1 MNDADRF
8 TRLYQDHYGRV
19 LAFALRR
26 APAEPARDAV
36 DETFLVAWRRLA
48 NVPDDPLPWLMVVA
62 RNRISQH
69 FRGARRADAAAFPDA
84 ARLSVT
90 VVRDVGEAVTER
102 EIVLRALGRLAEP
115 DREVLI
121 LVAWDGLSAGDAATV
136 SGCSLTTFRVRLHRA
151 RRRMRQALADLDAH
165 HTALTSPLV
174 VDPRSRETA

>member
-8 TRLYQDHYGRV
+8 TRLYQEHYNRV

-26 APAEPARDAV
+26 ASAEPARDAV
-36 DETFLVAWRRLA
+36 DETFLIAWRRLA
-48 NVPDDPLPWLMVVA
+48 DVPDEPLPWLMVVA

-69 FRGARRADAAAFPDA
+69 FRGARRADAAVPDA

-90 VVRDVGEAVTER
+90 VARDVGEAVSER
-102 EIVLRALGRLAEP
+102 EIVLRALEQLPEP
-115 DREVLI
+115 DREVLM

-136 SGCSLTTFRVRLHRA
+136 SGCSRATFRVRLHRA

-165 HTALTSPLV
+165 HTALPSPLV